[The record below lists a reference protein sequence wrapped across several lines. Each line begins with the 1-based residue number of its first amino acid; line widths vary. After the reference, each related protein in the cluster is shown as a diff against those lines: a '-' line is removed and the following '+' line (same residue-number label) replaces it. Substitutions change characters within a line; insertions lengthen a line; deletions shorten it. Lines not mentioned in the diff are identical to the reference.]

1 MAIQAIQAKWRAG
14 RGEYSHY
21 CEVQPLGIE
30 RSEDSKN
37 RSVHPNIL
45 NALARLIRMRLKDSV
60 TAAISSR
67 PFTGNGDEFISPL
80 LTRSAAS
87 ETSLSG
93 RITIKYTAASRTT
106 MVATRVTIKYINK
119 R

>member
-1 MAIQAIQAKWRAG
+1 MAIQTIHDKWCAG
-14 RGEYSHY
+14 RGEYPHY
-21 CEVQPLGIE
+21 CEVQPFKIK

-37 RSVHPNIL
+37 ASVYPNIL
-45 NALARLIRMRLKDSV
+45 NALARLICMRLKDSV
-60 TAAISSR
+60 TVAISSR

-93 RITIKYTAASRTT
+93 RITIK
-106 MVATRVTIKYINK
+106 
-119 R
+119 